1 MSHHGTPTREH
12 DKPMP
17 AEQAPRP
24 APLRSVLQRDRVV
37 TLLVML
43 GVCMLQYVAWQA
55 YRGLE
60 QEQAQATFART
71 VDQAALSLTRQ
82 TEQYRSA
89 LLGLRALYVASDS
102 VTGHEFSRYAQALG
116 RAEGLQ
122 GVRAFAFNR
131 DLPAH
136 ARDTYISALR
146 KNLGSADAAY
156 AAFDIYPPSD
166 LDRLH
171 VVEMIHPP
179 IGNQR
184 SLGYDLNTSDI
195 RRAAIARARD
205 RGFAAT
211 PPLRLQQAPE
221 AIAVLMLAPVVNQ
234 DGAPAHTVAA
244 SFLVSDLV
252 NAAITPTLRQ
262 QFHLQ
267 ITDLG
272 ADSELHG
279 PGEML
284 YEDTPV
290 TSQQPLQ
297 PAVYRDYN
305 FGGRQW
311 QMRFIARNP
320 DTTPIPTASLILLS
334 IGGILMAG
342 AISHLVQQRVHR
354 AARHRALAS
363 MASDCVLEVN
373 ALGTVTSAGESTT
386 RITGLVPACWQGHA
400 LWFNIVDEDAEVVEK
415 TFRDCIAERKP
426 VTLECRVKRSD
437 DSAQWVEMR
446 LDNHLDHHAIHSVL
460 VQVSDIDA
468 RKQAEAEV
476 ARLAFFDPLTGL
488 PNRRLLEQRAELTF
502 STAKRHR
509 GRAAVIVLDL
519 DGFKQINDNAGHA
532 VGDIVLSTIARRL
545 QAAVRDSDTVARLGG
560 DEFAILLGE
569 PANEVDV
576 RAAANRLAR
585 DLNLPLNANGRN
597 WFVSASIGI
606 ALYPD
611 NGELFSE
618 LLSLADA
625 AMYRS
630 KRNGNGLISLA
641 PNTPPPLS

>member
-1 MSHHGTPTREH
+1 M
-12 DKPMP
+12 
-17 AEQAPRP
+17 
-24 APLRSVLQRDRVV
+24 LRRTTVV
-37 TLLVML
+37 TLLVMA
-43 GVCMLQYVAWQA
+43 GVFVLQYLAWQT
-55 YRGLE
+55 YRTLE
-60 QEQAQATFART
+60 QTQAQAAFART
-71 VDQAALSLTRQ
+71 VDQATLSLTRQ

-102 VTGHEFSRYAQALG
+102 VTNQEFSRYAQALG

-131 DLPAH
+131 DIAAQ
-136 ARDTYISALR
+136 ARGAYIDNVR
-146 KNLGSADAAY
+146 KDLGSHDAAY
-156 AAFDIYPPSD
+156 ANFDIYPESEH
-166 LDRLH
+166 DRLH
-171 VVEMIHPP
+171 IVEIIHPP

-184 SLGYDLNTSDI
+184 SLGYDLNTSDV
-195 RRAAIARARD
+195 RRLAIARARE

-221 AIAVLMLAPVVNQ
+221 AIAVLMLAPVINQ
-234 DGAPAHTVAA
+234 DGQPAHTVAA

-252 NAAITPTLRQ
+252 NAAIAPTLRQ
-262 QFHLQ
+262 QFRLQ
-267 ITDLG
+267 IIDLG

-279 PGEML
+279 AGETL
-284 YEDTPV
+284 FDDTPEA
-290 TSQQPLQ
+290 SPLPALQ
-297 PAVYRDYN
+297 PAVFRDYN

-311 QMRFIARNP
+311 QMRFTPQYP
-320 DTTPIPTASLILLS
+320 DISPIPTASLVLLS
-334 IGGILMAG
+334 IGGMLMAG
-342 AISHLVQQRVHR
+342 AISHLVQQRMYR

-363 MASDCVLEVN
+363 MASDCVLEVD
-373 ALGTVTSAGESTT
+373 ATGIVTAAGDSTT
-386 RITGLVPACWQGHA
+386 RITGLVPARWHGHP
-400 LWFNIVDEDAEVVEK
+400 LWFNVTEDDIESVEK
-415 TFRDCIAERKP
+415 AFRDSISERKP
-426 VTLECRVKRSD
+426 RTLECRVKRD
-437 DSAQWVEMR
+437 DGRTQWVEMR
-446 LDNHLDHHAIHSVL
+446 LDNHLGHSTIQAVL

-509 GRAAVIVLDL
+509 GRAAVIVLDV
-519 DGFKQINDNAGHA
+519 DGFKQINDSAGHA

-641 PNTPPPLS
+641 PTNPPPLS